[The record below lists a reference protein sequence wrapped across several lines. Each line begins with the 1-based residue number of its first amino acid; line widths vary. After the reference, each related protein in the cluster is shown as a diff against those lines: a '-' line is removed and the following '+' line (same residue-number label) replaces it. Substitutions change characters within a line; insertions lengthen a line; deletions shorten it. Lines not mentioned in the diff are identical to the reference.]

1 MSLKTEIAAELARLQ
16 EANGGVLLPT
26 KVVEFARN
34 PETAL
39 HRQFEWDDTEAAA
52 KWRLEQARQVI
63 RLHITVIGENA
74 DPVRAFVSLTTDR
87 KGAGGYRALAAV
99 MSDPA
104 MADQMLRDA
113 LGELRVVQRKYKQLQ
128 ALRPIWEA
136 MEEIGR
142 GEDSEGLQ
150 ATG

>member
-1 MSLKTEIAAELARLQ
+1 MSLKSQIATELAHIQ
-16 EANGGVLLPT
+16 ELSGGVLLPA

-63 RLHITVIGENA
+63 RLHVTVVGEDA
-74 DPVRAFVSLTTDR
+74 SPVRAFVSLSTDR
-87 KGAGGYRALAAV
+87 KGAGGYRALADV
-99 MSDPA
+99 MSDPG

-113 LGELRVVQRKYKQLQ
+113 MGELRIVQRKYQQIK

-136 MEEIGR
+136 MEKVDR
-142 GEDSEGLQ
+142 GDGSEGVR
-150 ATG
+150 AAG